1 MMEEQ
6 IRARRLPPLFDGE
19 VNAQNF
25 GEWRKNIVDLYAHEC
40 FGVTPPAP
48 REVRA
53 VVAEQND
60 DDWAGKAEHRKVMLS
75 FDMENGEFSF
85 PVHLVIPKAGR
96 PCPCVVYP
104 SFTPYATAGYQPI
117 EEIVD
122 QGFALAVFCYE
133 DVTRDNEDFTD
144 GLAAMTSRGA
154 ADDWGKIGM
163 WAFACSRVLDH
174 LEESTDEELV
184 LLEGKHGM
192 KLDIPQIPELLIDNT
207 DRNRT
212 SPFAF
217 TGNRFEFRAVGSEAN
232 CASAMI
238 ALNAAVAEQL
248 TDFKAEVDALM
259 EKGEA
264 KEAALIRVI
273 RKYIKICKPI
283 RFDGNGY
290 SDEWKAEAERRGLDC
305 ETSCPVIFDNYLSAD
320 SIAMFGSTG
329 VMTQVELEARNEVK
343 WETYTKKIQ
352 IEARVLGDLAMNHIV
367 PVAIEY
373 QSKLIDNV
381 YKMKGLFS
389 AEEADKLS
397 AENLAII
404 REISE
409 RTAYIKEHVD
419 AMVEARKVAN
429 KIEGERAKA
438 VAYHDTIA
446 PMLEQIRYHIDKL
459 ELIVDDQMWTLPKY
473 RELLFIR

>member
-25 GEWRKNIVDLYAHEC
+25 DEWRKNIVDLYAHEC

-144 GLAAMTSRGA
+144 GLAAMTYRGA

-174 LEESTDEELV
+174 LLTLPEIDGSRVAVLGHSRLGKTALWAAAQDLRFAAVHSNDSGCAGAAVCRGKVGESVQAIYSKFPFWFCENYKKYGGQEELLPFEQYQ
-184 LLEGKHGM
+184 LLACAAPRP
-192 KLDIPQIPELLIDNT
+192 LY
-207 DRNRT
+207 
-212 SPFAF
+212 
-217 TGNRFEFRAVGSEAN
+217 V
-232 CASAMI
+232 ASASEDEWADPQSEFLSAVLASPAWELFGYEGLGTDKMPAPGGRI
-238 ALNAAVAEQL
+238 ASGRVGYHLRPGTHYLSRYDWVRALNFFRL
-248 TDFKAEVDALM
+248 
-259 EKGEA
+259 
-264 KEAALIRVI
+264 
-273 RKYIKICKPI
+273 
-283 RFDGNGY
+283 
-290 SDEWKAEAERRGLDC
+290 
-305 ETSCPVIFDNYLSAD
+305 
-320 SIAMFGSTG
+320 
-329 VMTQVELEARNEVK
+329 
-343 WETYTKKIQ
+343 
-352 IEARVLGDLAMNHIV
+352 
-367 PVAIEY
+367 
-373 QSKLIDNV
+373 
-381 YKMKGLFS
+381 
-389 AEEADKLS
+389 
-397 AENLAII
+397 NL
-404 REISE
+404 R
-409 RTAYIKEHVD
+409 
-419 AMVEARKVAN
+419 
-429 KIEGERAKA
+429 
-438 VAYHDTIA
+438 
-446 PMLEQIRYHIDKL
+446 
-459 ELIVDDQMWTLPKY
+459 
-473 RELLFIR
+473 

>member
-25 GEWRKNIVDLYAHEC
+25 DEWRKNIVDLYAHEC

-144 GLAAMTSRGA
+144 GLAAMTYRGA

-174 LEESTDEELV
+174 LLTLPEIDGSRVAVLGHSRLGKTALWAAAQDLRFAAVHSNDSGCAGAAVCRGKVGESVQAIYSQFPFWFCENY
-184 LLEGKHGM
+184 
-192 KLDIPQIPELLIDNT
+192 NT
-207 DRNRT
+207 ADRKSCCPLSSISCWRAPRLGRCMLPAPRRTNGPIRNRN
-212 SPFAF
+212 SCRRCWLRPH
-217 TGNRFEFRAVGSEAN
+217 GS
-232 CASAMI
+232 CSAMK
-238 ALNAAVAEQL
+238 AWARTKCLHPADASLPAAWA
-248 TDFKAEVDALM
+248 T
-259 EKGEA
+259 
-264 KEAALIRVI
+264 
-273 RKYIKICKPI
+273 ICAP
-283 RFDGNGY
+283 
-290 SDEWKAEAERRGLDC
+290 
-305 ETSCPVIFDNYLSAD
+305 
-320 SIAMFGSTG
+320 
-329 VMTQVELEARNEVK
+329 AR
-343 WETYTKKIQ
+343 
-352 IEARVLGDLAMNHIV
+352 
-367 PVAIEY
+367 
-373 QSKLIDNV
+373 
-381 YKMKGLFS
+381 
-389 AEEADKLS
+389 
-397 AENLAII
+397 
-404 REISE
+404 
-409 RTAYIKEHVD
+409 
-419 AMVEARKVAN
+419 
-429 KIEGERAKA
+429 
-438 VAYHDTIA
+438 TI
-446 PMLEQIRYHIDKL
+446 
-459 ELIVDDQMWTLPKY
+459 
-473 RELLFIR
+473 